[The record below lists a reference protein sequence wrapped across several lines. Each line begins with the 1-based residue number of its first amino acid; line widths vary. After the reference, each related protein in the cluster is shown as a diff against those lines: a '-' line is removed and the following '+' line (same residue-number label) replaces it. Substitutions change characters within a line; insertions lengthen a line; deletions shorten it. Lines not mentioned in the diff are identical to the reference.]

1 MSDKGSDGIMVL
13 SVIVPILT
21 NYLGTARNDS
31 AAVDRG
37 DPSRYLTA
45 ASFIPESE
53 SVLIFTTLIL
63 TLN

>member
-21 NYLGTARNDS
+21 NYLGTARYDS
-31 AAVDRG
+31 SVVNRG

-45 ASFIPESE
+45 ASYIPESK
-53 SVLIFTTLIL
+53 SVLIFATLIL

>member
-1 MSDKGSDGIMVL
+1 MSTSFFGRDDGFMML

-21 NYLGTARNDS
+21 NYLGTPKNDS

-37 DPSRYLTA
+37 MPSRYLTA

-53 SVLIFTTLIL
+53 VC
-63 TLN
+63 